1 MQGLRNIGLGNKLID
16 EAKTTHCKSKNRQAR
31 LYQIKIFC
39 STKEMY
45 RTGENICRPYTRK
58 WLISKIY

>member
-31 LYQIKIFC
+31 FIKLKSFAQQRKCTELEKIFADHTQE
-39 STKEMY
+39 S
-45 RTGENICRPYTRK
+45 G
-58 WLISKIY
+58 